1 MRRQIAIRHVQPSRV
16 LSLVLMTN
24 ALTTVDSDN
33 RSVAQWSAVGDPMP
47 DNAAWAQKHKSMPRE
62 PMTGNVKLFQK
73 GSGFWTAA
81 MRAQF
86 TQQGDQIQLQAWL
99 PISIFARIAALFM
112 LPAEMHIRSGGFRAV
127 LPRKIA
133 RTAVNDLLQQ
143 VG

>member
-1 MRRQIAIRHVQPSRV
+1 
-16 LSLVLMTN
+16 MTQVPAPAPQALAHAPIDPDKRTVVVFN
-24 ALTTVDSDN
+24 AG
-33 RSVAQWSAVGDPMP
+33 GDPWP
-47 DNAAWAQKHKSMPRE
+47 VIATWAKKHGFNPRD
-62 PMTGNVKLFQK
+62 PQTGQVKLFQK

-86 TQQGDQIQLQAWL
+86 SYDGVGTVQMQAWL

-133 RTAVNDLLQQ
+133 RNAVNDLLQQ
-143 VG
+143 VGAPPIP

>member
-1 MRRQIAIRHVQPSRV
+1 MTQA
-16 LSLVLMTN
+16 LVP
-24 ALTTVDSDN
+24 VDSN
-33 RSVAQWSAVGDPMP
+33 KRSTVTFPLRGDPWP
-47 DNAAWAQKHKSMPRE
+47 TIAAWAQKHKFNPRE
-62 PMTGNVKLFQK
+62 PQTGNIKLFQK

-86 TQQGDQIQLQAWL
+86 TQRGDQMELQAWL

-133 RTAVNDLLQQ
+133 RNAVNELLQQ
-143 VG
+143 VGAPPIP

>member
-1 MRRQIAIRHVQPSRV
+1 
-16 LSLVLMTN
+16 MTT
-24 ALTTVDSDN
+24 ALATVDSEK
-33 RSVAQWSAVGDPMP
+33 RSVVNFPVQGDPWP
-47 DNAAWAQKHKSMPRE
+47 TIGAWAQKHKFMPRE
-62 PMTGNVKLFQK
+62 PQTGNIKLFQK

-86 TQQGDQIQLQAWL
+86 TQRGDQMELQAWL

-143 VG
+143 VGAPPIP

>member
-1 MRRQIAIRHVQPSRV
+1 
-16 LSLVLMTN
+16 MTQ
-24 ALTTVDSDN
+24 ALTTPAIDEN
-33 RSVAQWSAVGDPMP
+33 KRSVVVYQVTGDPWP
-47 DNAAWAQKHKSMPRE
+47 VIAAWAQKHKFNPRE
-62 PMTGNVKLFQK
+62 PQTGNVKMFQK

-86 TQQGDQIQLQAWL
+86 SYDGAGTMQVQAWL

-133 RTAVNDLLQQ
+133 RTAVNELLAQ
-143 VG
+143 VGAQPIP

>member
-1 MRRQIAIRHVQPSRV
+1 MTQA
-16 LSLVLMTN
+16 LV
-24 ALTTVDSDN
+24 AVDSEK
-33 RSVAQWSAVGDPMP
+33 RSVVTWTMHGDPWP
-47 DNAAWAQKHKSMPRE
+47 TIAAWAQKNRFMPRE
-62 PMTGNVKLFQK
+62 PQTGNVKLFQK

-86 TQQGDQIQLQAWL
+86 TQRGDQMEVQAWL

-133 RTAVNDLLQQ
+133 RNAVNELLQQ
-143 VG
+143 VGAPLIP

>member
-1 MRRQIAIRHVQPSRV
+1 
-16 LSLVLMTN
+16 MTT
-24 ALTTVDSDN
+24 ALTTVDQN
-33 RSVAQWSAVGDPMP
+33 KRSVVAFPVMGDPWP
-47 DNAAWAQKHKSMPRE
+47 VIAAWAQKHKFNPRE
-62 PMTGNVKLFQK
+62 PQTGNVKLFQK

-86 TQQGDQIQLQAWL
+86 TFDGQNMQVQAWL

-133 RTAVNDLLQQ
+133 RTAVNELLAQ
-143 VG
+143 VGAQQIP

>member
-1 MRRQIAIRHVQPSRV
+1 MNQQ
-16 LSLVLMTN
+16 
-24 ALTTVDSDN
+24 ALTTVDQN
-33 RSVAQWSAVGDPMP
+33 KRSVVTYSVSGDPWP
-47 DNAAWAQKHKSMPRE
+47 TIAAWAKKHKFNPRE
-62 PMTGNVKLFQK
+62 PQTGSTKLFQK

-86 TQQGDQIQLQAWL
+86 THRGDVIEMQAWL

-133 RTAVNDLLQQ
+133 RDAVNDLLQQ
-143 VG
+143 VGAQPIP

>member
-1 MRRQIAIRHVQPSRV
+1 MTQVPAPAPHALVHAPIDPDKRTVVVYSAASDPWPAIA
-16 LSLVLMTN
+16 T
-24 ALTTVDSDN
+24 
-33 RSVAQWSAVGDPMP
+33 
-47 DNAAWAQKHKSMPRE
+47 WAKKHGFNPRE
-62 PMTGNVKLFQK
+62 PQTGQVKLFQK

-86 TQQGDQIQLQAWL
+86 SYDGVGTMQMQAWL

-133 RTAVNDLLQQ
+133 RNAVNDLLQQ
-143 VG
+143 VGAPPIP